1 LTCCS
6 NWVTFLLLPAAND
19 RRKILYRHARLLLEV
34 ILKALQL
41 FFLLLLFAAPL
52 YAEQALVLTEIER
65 LQEKIWYLQKDIV
78 EQKTSLKDQQ
88 KQLKFL
94 VKKTEASQ
102 TDINEKFASQLQ
114 VVEAQ
119 TERIKQA
126 LAELEPITK
135 SIGSLTDQFILQN
148 NTIVEQSGKISALQ
162 GQLQKM
168 QAEFSSVQEKTSKAL
183 AETQAQVDETRSRI
197 DALGQDVGGQVEQIS
212 MWGMGAALILAVM
225 LTFIIVSRKDKKH

>member
-1 LTCCS
+1 
-6 NWVTFLLLPAAND
+6 LLPAAND
-19 RRKILYRHARLLLEV
+19 RRKILYRQARLLLEV

-52 YAEQALVLTEIER
+52 HAEQALVLTEIER
-65 LQEKIWYLQKDIV
+65 IQEKIWYLQKDIV

-88 KQLKFL
+88 KQLKLL

-135 SIGSLTDQFILQN
+135 SIGSLADQFILQN

-168 QAEFSSVQEKTSKAL
+168 QAEFSSVEEKTSKAL

>member
-1 LTCCS
+1 M
-6 NWVTFLLLPAAND
+6 
-19 RRKILYRHARLLLEV
+19 
-34 ILKALQL
+34 KALQL

>member
-1 LTCCS
+1 M
-6 NWVTFLLLPAAND
+6 
-19 RRKILYRHARLLLEV
+19 
-34 ILKALQL
+34 KALQL

-65 LQEKIWYLQKDIV
+65 IQEKIWYLQKDIV

>member
-1 LTCCS
+1 M
-6 NWVTFLLLPAAND
+6 
-19 RRKILYRHARLLLEV
+19 
-34 ILKALQL
+34 KALQL

-162 GQLQKM
+162 DQLQKM
-168 QAEFSSVQEKTSKAL
+168 QAEFSSLQEKSTKAL
-183 AETQAQVDETRSRI
+183 AETQAQADDTRLKI

>member
-1 LTCCS
+1 M
-6 NWVTFLLLPAAND
+6 
-19 RRKILYRHARLLLEV
+19 
-34 ILKALQL
+34 KALQL

-168 QAEFSSVQEKTSKAL
+168 QAEFSSVEEKTSKAL

>member
-1 LTCCS
+1 MKS
-6 NWVTFLLLPAAND
+6 
-19 RRKILYRHARLLLEV
+19 
-34 ILKALQL
+34 LQL

-65 LQEKIWYLQKDIV
+65 IQEKIWYLQKDIV

-102 TDINEKFASQLQ
+102 TDVNEKFASQLQ

-148 NTIVEQSGKISALQ
+148 NTIVEQSDKISALQ

-183 AETQAQVDETRSRI
+183 AETQTQVDETRSRI
-197 DALGQDVGGQVEQIS
+197 NALGQDVGGQVEQIS

>member
-1 LTCCS
+1 
-6 NWVTFLLLPAAND
+6 
-19 RRKILYRHARLLLEV
+19 
-34 ILKALQL
+34 LKALQL

-65 LQEKIWYLQKDIV
+65 IQEKIWYLQKDIV

-135 SIGSLTDQFILQN
+135 SIGSLADQFILQN

-168 QAEFSSVQEKTSKAL
+168 QAEFSSVEEKTSKAL

>member
-1 LTCCS
+1 
-6 NWVTFLLLPAAND
+6 
-19 RRKILYRHARLLLEV
+19 
-34 ILKALQL
+34 LKALQL

>member
-1 LTCCS
+1 M
-6 NWVTFLLLPAAND
+6 LPAAND
-19 RRKILYRHARLLLEV
+19 RRKNLYRHARLLLEV

-162 GQLQKM
+162 GQFQKM

>member
-1 LTCCS
+1 M
-6 NWVTFLLLPAAND
+6 
-19 RRKILYRHARLLLEV
+19 
-34 ILKALQL
+34 KAPQL

>member
-1 LTCCS
+1 M
-6 NWVTFLLLPAAND
+6 
-19 RRKILYRHARLLLEV
+19 
-34 ILKALQL
+34 KALQL

-52 YAEQALVLTEIER
+52 HAEQALVLTEIER
-65 LQEKIWYLQKDIV
+65 IQEKIWYLQKDIV

-88 KQLKFL
+88 KQLKLL

-135 SIGSLTDQFILQN
+135 SIGSLADQFILQN

-168 QAEFSSVQEKTSKAL
+168 QAEFSSVEEKTSKAL

>member
-1 LTCCS
+1 
-6 NWVTFLLLPAAND
+6 LLPAAND
-19 RRKILYRHARLLLEV
+19 RRKILYRQARLLLEV

-52 YAEQALVLTEIER
+52 HAEQALVLTEIER
-65 LQEKIWYLQKDIV
+65 IQEKIWYLQKDIV

-88 KQLKFL
+88 KQLKLL

-135 SIGSLTDQFILQN
+135 SIGSLAADQFILQN

-168 QAEFSSVQEKTSKAL
+168 QAEFSSVEEKTSKAL

>member
-1 LTCCS
+1 M
-6 NWVTFLLLPAAND
+6 
-19 RRKILYRHARLLLEV
+19 
-34 ILKALQL
+34 KALQL

-65 LQEKIWYLQKDIV
+65 IQEKIWYLQKDIV

-94 VKKTEASQ
+94 VKKTESSQ

-168 QAEFSSVQEKTSKAL
+168 QAEFSSVEEKTSKAL